1 MMADRLMQLWRRFRA
16 LDYGDRRLVVEAVV
30 LLGAVQAGFRILPY
44 ATLIHVLSAAK
55 RLPGSRRGP
64 SRIGWAVAAAARLV
78 PGRTCLSDALAAD
91 LMLWRRGY
99 QCRLHLGVRRRDGAG
114 PPEAHAWVELDG
126 AIVTGDL
133 PGLSEYRTFTGPKAS
148 AAG

>member
-1 MMADRLMQLWRRFRA
+1 MMAGRLMQLWRRFRA
-16 LDYGDRRLVVEAVV
+16 LDDADRRLVVEAVL

-44 ATLIHVLSAAK
+44 AALLRVLSAAK
-55 RLPGSRRGP
+55 RLPGSRGGP

-91 LMLWRRGY
+91 LMLCRRGY
-99 QCRLHLGVRRRDGAG
+99 QPRLHLVVKGRDGAG

-133 PGLSEYRTFTGPKAS
+133 PGLSEYRTFTGPKGAE
-148 AAG
+148 AG